1 MSKVNENITQSKIV
15 SEALKKL
22 AKRVKAQ
29 AFLSLKLC
37 QSNLVFFFYK
47 NLPFQNQNIGVQ
59 IGLPEL
65 IVSSSKKPV
74 EFLKFVCQHQWLHP
88 GEEEADLTL
97 AGE

>member
-1 MSKVNENITQSKIV
+1 MSKVNRNITQSKIL
-15 SEALKKL
+15 SEALKEL

-37 QSNLVFFFYK
+37 QSNHVFFSDK

-59 IGLPEL
+59 IDLPEL
-65 IVSSSKKPV
+65 IVSSSKKSV

-88 GEEEADLTL
+88 GGEEADLTL